1 MKKRI
6 ALFYTLLLSALL
18 FSGCK
23 KEDDYDEL
31 SRLADLKIQEAI
43 KLATSRPCSDL
54 KEWYIDTLYYTYA
67 AVHPSFEKE
76 YKQLLAEARELQA
89 RAQKVYKGPPIL
101 NDPGP
106 LPPHFGL
113 RCITGH
119 VKVAQATDLELE
131 EINQRLH
138 DLFSQ
143 ITTFFDD
150 VPCTDA
156 SKWSVVTIRKD
167 CEFVPILMTDTKN
180 FAEFGNMM
188 EQYNQLYHAKR
199 LLIKSSDCPSRNDK
213 PAKGVV
219 CENGKPK
226 VTY

>member
-1 MKKRI
+1 MKERI
-6 ALFYTLLLSALL
+6 ALFYAILLSTLL

-23 KEDDYDEL
+23 KEDDYNEL
-31 SRLADLKIQEAI
+31 MGLADLKIQEAV
-43 KLATSRPCSDL
+43 KLAANHPCSDL
-54 KEWYIDTLYYTYA
+54 KEWYIDTLYYTYV
-67 AVHPSFEKE
+67 AVHPSFENK
-76 YKQLLAEARELQA
+76 YKQLLAEARELQV
-89 RAQKVYKGPPIL
+89 RAQKVYKGPPTL

-113 RCITGH
+113 RCIAGH
-119 VKVAQATDLELE
+119 VKVARTTDLELE

-138 DLFSQ
+138 DLFTH

-156 SKWSVVTIRKD
+156 SKWGVVTIRKD

-188 EQYNQLYHAKR
+188 EQYNQLYHAKG
-199 LLIKSSDCPSRNDK
+199 LLVKGSDCPSHNDK